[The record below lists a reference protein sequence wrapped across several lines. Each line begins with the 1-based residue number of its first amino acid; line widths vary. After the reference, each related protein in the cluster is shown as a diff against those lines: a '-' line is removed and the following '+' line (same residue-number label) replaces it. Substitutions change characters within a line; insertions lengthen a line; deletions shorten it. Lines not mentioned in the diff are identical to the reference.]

1 MRFCHK
7 SLTIV
12 AMCVL
17 AYIPYAGADPPDA
30 PVAQSA
36 HSRTVAASGVPAII
50 DADSLVGQKDNQIE
64 ATGNAILRQDGQ
76 SVSADRL
83 LYQQSTHEVD
93 AQGSVVLKQNNSSVS
108 GPRLLFN
115 MDSGVGT
122 MEQPQFILN
131 ENGARGSADVLRIQD
146 REHFSMDKATYTTC
160 PAGNQ
165 DWYLNVDK
173 LDIDRERQIGTARGA
188 SLDFKGVPIL
198 YSPWMDFALNNQ
210 SKSGFLSPI
219 YGATSTGGNELTVP
233 YFWSIASN
241 FDATIAP
248 RYMAKRGLMLNNEF
262 RYLEPGYAGVV
273 EADVLPND
281 AIAQRSREFYSLTHF
296 QTLTENLT
304 GYVNAS
310 HVSDDAY
317 FVDLSNSV
325 TVTSQVTLL
334 QEAGMNYAARGWTSN
349 LRVQQFQTLQDPIA
363 PIIPPYA
370 RMPQLTVGTQQYYF
384 GANVAFAGEYV
395 DYTHPTLVNGS
406 RFILNPSVSYPLVRD
421 SAFYVTPKMALHG
434 TYYQLGANN
443 VNALPNASR
452 VLPMFSVDSGV
463 AFERET
469 NWFSG
474 DYLQS
479 LEPRAYYVYVP
490 YRNQSA
496 LPNFDSAL
504 ADFNFTQIF
513 TENRFSGSDRIGDAN
528 QITLAATS
536 RLTDQNTGAERL
548 KLMLGERF
556 SFITPQV
563 DLPPSATTTTAPA
576 AQATNIGRSDI
587 LLAASGHVNKAW
599 SLDSEIQY
607 DPNQSQAQLYNFT
620 SQFHP
625 EAGKVLNFGYRFERD
640 TLRQIDLSTQ
650 WPLSRQWRMLG
661 RWNYSIQ
668 DGQILEAIAGLEYTQ
683 SCWALRFVAQ
693 RFATATLQTNTSF
706 FIQLDLSELVRVGSD
721 PLGVLKQSIPGYTN
735 VNDEPANK
743 PSQVLQ

>member
-1 MRFCHK
+1 MRIDQN
-7 SLTIV
+7 SPATT
-12 AMCVL
+12 
-17 AYIPYAGADPPDA
+17 GA
-30 PVAQSA
+30 V
-36 HSRTVAASGVPAII
+36 SGVPAVI

-64 ATGNAILRQDGQ
+64 ATGNAMLRQGGQ

-83 LYQQSTHEVD
+83 LYQQNTHEVD
-93 AQGSVVLKQNNSSVS
+93 AQGSVVLKQNGSSMS
-108 GPRLLFN
+108 GPHLLFN
-115 MDSGVGT
+115 MDNGTGT
-122 MEQPQFILN
+122 MEQPQFNLN
-131 ENGARGSADVLRIQD
+131 DNGARGSADMLHIQD
-146 REHFSMDKATYTTC
+146 RQHYSMDNATYTTC

-165 DWYLNVDK
+165 DWFLNVDT
-173 LDIDRERQIGTARGA
+173 LEIDRERQIGTAKGA

-210 SKSGFLSPI
+210 RKSGFLSPI
-219 YGATSTGGNELTVP
+219 YGATVTGGSELTLP
-233 YFWSIASN
+233 YYWNIAPN

-248 RYMAKRGLMLNNEF
+248 RYMAKRGLMLNDEF
-262 RYLEPGYAGVV
+262 RYLEPGYHGELEVN
-273 EADVLPND
+273 VLPND
-281 AIAQRSREFYSLTHF
+281 AIAQRSRELLSLNHG
-296 QTLTENLT
+296 QKLAGSLT
-304 GYVNAS
+304 GYVNAT

-317 FVDLSNSV
+317 FVDLGNSV
-325 TVTSQVTLL
+325 NDTSQVTLL
-334 QEAGMNYAARGWTSN
+334 QEAGLNYTAGGWDST
-349 LRVQQFQTLQDPIA
+349 LRVQQFQTLQDPAA

-370 RMPQLTVGTQQYYF
+370 RKPQLTVGTQQNYF

-395 DYTHPTLVNGS
+395 DFTHPTEVNGS
-406 RFILNPSVSYPLVRD
+406 RVVLNPSVSYPLVSN
-421 SAFYVTPKMALHG
+421 SAFYITPKAALHS
-434 TYYQLGANN
+434 TYYELGANN
-443 VNALPNASR
+443 VGALPNASR
-452 VLPMFSVDSGV
+452 TLPIFSVDSGM
-463 AFERET
+463 AFERES
-469 NWFSG
+469 NLFNG
-474 DYLQS
+474 DYLQT

-513 TENRFSGSDRIGDAN
+513 TENRFSGSDRIGDAD

-536 RLTDQNTGAERL
+536 RLMEQNSGAERL
-548 KLMLGERF
+548 KLMMGERF

-563 DLPPSATTTTAPA
+563 NLASPTTPTTS
-576 AQATNIGRSDI
+576 NERSDI
-587 LLAASGHVNKAW
+587 LLAASGKMSRAW
-599 SLDSEIQY
+599 SLDSELQY
-607 DPNQSQAQLYNFT
+607 DPNQSQAQLYNV
-620 SQFHP
+620 SAHYHP

-640 TLRQIDLSTQ
+640 TLRQVDFSTQ

-683 SCWALRFVAQ
+683 SCWALRLVAQ

-706 FIQLDLSELVRVGSD
+706 FVQLDLSELIKVGSD

>member
-1 MRFCHK
+1 M
-7 SLTIV
+7 
-12 AMCVL
+12 
-17 AYIPYAGADPPDA
+17 
-30 PVAQSA
+30 
-36 HSRTVAASGVPAII
+36 PAII

-64 ATGNAILRQDGQ
+64 ASGNAILRQDGQ

-83 LYQQSTHEVD
+83 LYHQSTHEVD
-93 AQGSVVLKQNNSSVS
+93 AQGSVVLKQNNGSVS

-115 MDSGVGT
+115 MDTGVGT

-131 ENGARGSADVLRIQD
+131 ENGARGSADVLHIQD
-146 REHFSMDKATYTTC
+146 RQHFSMDNATYTTC

-233 YFWSIASN
+233 YFWSIAPN

-262 RYLEPGYAGVV
+262 RYLEPGYTGVV

-281 AIAQRSREFYSLTHF
+281 AIAQRSREFYSLSHF
-296 QTLTENLT
+296 QTMTKNLT

-317 FVDLSNSV
+317 FIDLSNSV

-334 QEAGMNYAARGWTSN
+334 QEAGMNYAASGWTSN
-349 LRVQQFQTLQDPIA
+349 LRVQRFQTLQDPAA

-370 RMPQLTVGTQQYYF
+370 RMPQLTVGTQQYHF
-384 GANVAFAGEYV
+384 GANMAFAGEYV

-406 RFILNPSVSYPLVRD
+406 RFILNPSISYPLVSD

-434 TYYQLGANN
+434 TYYALGANN
-443 VNALPNASR
+443 VNALPNATR
-452 VLPMFSVDSGV
+452 ILPLFSVDSGV
-463 AFERET
+463 AYERES
-469 NWFSG
+469 NMFG
-474 DYLQS
+474 GGYLQT
-479 LEPRAYYVYVP
+479 LEPRAYFVYVP
-490 YRNQSA
+490 YRDQSA

-513 TENRFSGSDRIGDAN
+513 TENRFSGSDRIGDAD

-536 RLTDQNTGAERL
+536 RFLDQSSGAERL
-548 KLMLGERF
+548 KLMMGERF
-556 SFITPQV
+556 SFITPKV
-563 DLPPSATTTTAPA
+563 NLPVITSIATP
-576 AQATNIGRSDI
+576 TNFGRSDI
-587 LLAASGHVNKAW
+587 LLSASGKMSRAW
-599 SLDSEIQY
+599 SLDSEFQY
-607 DPNQSQAQLYNFT
+607 DPNQSQAELFNAAAHY
-620 SQFHP
+620 HP
-625 EAGKVLNFGYRFERD
+625 EAGEVLNFGYRFQRD
-640 TLRQIDLSTQ
+640 TLRQVDLSTQ
-650 WPLSRQWRMLG
+650 WPLSRKWRMLG

-706 FIQLDLSELVRVGSD
+706 FIQLDLSALVRVGSD
-721 PLGVLKQSIPGYTN
+721 PLSVLKQSIPGYTN
-735 VNDEPANK
+735 VNDEPTGK

>member
-7 SLTIV
+7 SLTIFVLCFLAFHADAGDEPSGAGKDHGHPAKAV
-12 AMCVL
+12 A
-17 AYIPYAGADPPDA
+17 D
-30 PVAQSA
+30 
-36 HSRTVAASGVPAII
+36 HSTPAVI

-93 AQGSVVLKQNNSSVS
+93 AQGSVVLKQNNNSVS

-115 MDSGVGT
+115 MDSSVGT
-122 MEQPQFILN
+122 MEQPQFNLY
-131 ENGARGSADVLRIQD
+131 ENGARGSADVLHIQD
-146 REHFSMDKATYTTC
+146 RLHFSMDNATYTTC

-165 DWYLNVDK
+165 DWYLSVDK

-188 SLDFKGVPIL
+188 LLEFKGVPIL

-233 YFWSIASN
+233 YYWSIARN

-262 RYLEPGYAGVV
+262 RYLEPGYGGVLT
-273 EADVLPND
+273 ADVLPND
-281 AIAQRSREFYSLTHF
+281 AIAHHSREFYSLSHN
-296 QTLTENLT
+296 QALTGNLT
-304 GYVNAS
+304 GYLNAS
-310 HVSDDAY
+310 HVGDDAY

-325 TVTSQVTLL
+325 TVTSQVNLL
-334 QEAGMNYAARGWTSN
+334 QEAGLNYAARGWTSN
-349 LRVQQFQTLQDPIA
+349 LRVQRFQTLQDPAA
-363 PIIPPYA
+363 PIIPPYS
-370 RMPQLTVGTQQYYF
+370 RMPQLTVGTQHNFF

-406 RFILNPSVSYPLVRD
+406 RLVLNPSVSYPLVRD
-421 SAFYVTPKMALHG
+421 AAFYVTPKMALHG
-434 TYYQLGANN
+434 TYYAMGTNN
-443 VNALPNASR
+443 VNALPDATR
-452 VLPMFSVDSGV
+452 ILPLFSVDSGM
-463 AFERET
+463 AFERES
-469 NWFSG
+469 NMFSG
-474 DYLQS
+474 DYLQT

-490 YRNQSA
+490 YRDQSA
-496 LPNFDSAL
+496 LPDFDSAL

-536 RLTDQNTGAERL
+536 RLLDQVSGAERL

-556 SFITPQV
+556 SFITPKV
-563 DLPPSATTTTAPA
+563 SLPVLTATA
-576 AQATNIGRSDI
+576 ADTSFGRSDI
-587 LLAASGHVNKAW
+587 LLSAAGKMSRAW
-599 SLDSEIQY
+599 SLDSEFQY
-607 DPNQSQAQLYNFT
+607 DPNQSQAQLFNAAAHYR
-620 SQFHP
+620 P
-625 EAGKVLNFGYRFERD
+625 EAGKTLNFGYRFQRN
-640 TLRQIDLSTQ
+640 TLRQVDLSTQ

-661 RWNYSIQ
+661 RWNYSLQ

-693 RFATATLQTNTSF
+693 RFATATLQSNTSF
-706 FIQLDLSELVRVGSD
+706 FVQLDLSELIRVGSD

-735 VNDEPANK
+735 VSDEPANK
-743 PSQVLQ
+743 PAQALP